1 MNAGKPVR
9 KRSSGSNMTQLIRSL
24 ATTINSLAGTHF
36 CAPRRSARLR
46 LRLALVDPRTKIQE
60 RRVATFDGYTSDIS
74 ATGLAIL
81 LPVSRFSEQLLNQGH
96 RTLRIVLE
104 LAAGVIEADAAL
116 VRYEQVR
123 LNEGAMELGCLIGA
137 QIIKMGADDRVRF
150 NEHLQSIN

>member
-1 MNAGKPVR
+1 LK
-9 KRSSGSNMTQLIRSL
+9 
-24 ATTINSLAGTHF
+24 
-36 CAPRRSARLR
+36 
-46 LRLALVDPRTKIQE
+46 
-60 RRVATFDGYTSDIS
+60 
-74 ATGLAIL
+74 
-81 LPVSRFSEQLLNQGH
+81 
-96 RTLRIVLE
+96 